1 MNICKS
7 FNGQRYL
14 SILFAFLYVTSFF
27 SIAENY
33 SIYLV
38 RHAEKVSGLKN
49 PSLTFCGKLRAK
61 QLSSLLSQTNIKHV
75 YSTHYQRTMQTALPL
90 ANQQKI
96 AIKNYNPKYL
106 EQLSQKLQQH
116 KQNTLVVGHSNTTPR
131 LVGLLTQQN
140 IAPLSE
146 QNYQE
151 LYQVQYVNDQ
161 VLLTIFQQPLACK
174 KASAINKKDS

>member
-1 MNICKS
+1 MNICRS
-7 FNGQRYL
+7 FYGQRNL
-14 SILFAFLYVTSFF
+14 SILFIFLYVISFC
-27 SIAENY
+27 SIADNY

-49 PSLTFCGKLRAK
+49 PSLTLCGKLRAK
-61 QLSSLLSQTNIKHV
+61 QLASLLSQTNIKHV
-75 YSTHYQRTMQTALPL
+75 YSTHYQRTMQTAQPL

-106 EQLSQKLQQH
+106 EQLSLKLQQH

-131 LVGLLTQQN
+131 LAGLLTKQT

-146 QNYQE
+146 QHYQE
-151 LYQVQYVNDQ
+151 LYQIQYVNDQ
-161 VLLTIFQQPLACK
+161 VILTMFQQPLICK
-174 KASAINKKDS
+174 KP

>member
-1 MNICKS
+1 MNICRS
-7 FNGQRYL
+7 LNGQKYL
-14 SILFAFLYVTSFF
+14 SILFVFLYLVSFS
-27 SIAENY
+27 SIANNY

-38 RHAEKVSGLKN
+38 RHAEKVNDSKN

-61 QLSSLLSQTNIKHV
+61 QLASLLSQTNINHI
-75 YSTHYQRTMQTALPL
+75 YSTHYQRTMQTAQPL

-106 EQLSQKLQQH
+106 EQLSLKLQQH

-131 LVGLLTQQN
+131 LVALLTKQN

-151 LYQVQYVNDQ
+151 LYQVQYVDEQ
-161 VLLTIFQQPLACK
+161 VTLTIFQQPLLCK
-174 KASAINKKDS
+174 KTSTKTKKDS

>member
-1 MNICKS
+1 MDICRS

-14 SILFAFLYVTSFF
+14 SILFVFLYVTSFY
-27 SIAENY
+27 SIADNY

-61 QLSSLLSQTNIKHV
+61 QLASLLSQTNIKNV
-75 YSTHYQRTMQTALPL
+75 YSTHYQRTMQTAQPL

-106 EQLSQKLQQH
+106 EQLSLKLQQH

-131 LVGLLTQQN
+131 LAELLTKQA
-140 IAPLSE
+140 ITPLSE
-146 QNYQE
+146 QHYQE
-151 LYQVQYVNDQ
+151 LYQIQFINDQ
-161 VLLTIFQQPLACK
+161 VILTMFQQPLICK
-174 KASAINKKDS
+174 KP